1 MTTNND
7 MRERVLDTAAALF
20 LRNGYNRTSMKA
32 IARELGITAPTLYWY
47 FDSKQKIFSTL
58 MESTLR
64 DFNNEIRRSI
74 DGSTPS
80 EQLRSYVIAH
90 VRQQLNHRDTASVYD
105 ALYRLWLQE
114 QQVSKALQRTMNA
127 LMAELVS
134 IPRTIIEAGNAT
146 GELQISDASVAARAI
161 VTMVDQVYLWF
172 DPDRSLNIDEVATS
186 YAELV
191 LAMCKSRLADG
202 GAAVGGEAAAAS
214 RLALSAEMQRQAL
227 GGRTFDRRAR
237 RTRIAGRGTHRVRA
251 SPPRVS

>member
-114 QQVSKALQRTMNA
+114 QQVSKALQRT
-127 LMAELVS
+127 
-134 IPRTIIEAGNAT
+134 
-146 GELQISDASVAARAI
+146 VAARTILHVCVERHKKNEPTDLAA
-161 VTMVDQVYLWF
+161 
-172 DPDRSLNIDEVATS
+172 ATS
-186 YAELV
+186 PLV
-191 LAMCKSRLADG
+191 VVVA
-202 GAAVGGEAAAAS
+202 
-214 RLALSAEMQRQAL
+214 
-227 GGRTFDRRAR
+227 
-237 RTRIAGRGTHRVRA
+237 
-251 SPPRVS
+251 